1 MPTWM
6 LIAKGPALR
15 FVLGVCALGLLRL
28 LLLTVL
34 DMMNAIRRA
43 GDRRLPLPQIARQ
56 TLSWVLPLARL
67 HRSRPAYSFAS
78 FLLHLGILFAGFFLA
93 NHLDIL
99 QDSLGVS
106 WAALPKPAL
115 DALTVMAMFGG
126 AYLLF
131 YRLYAASSRRLSKLS
146 DYLLLV
152 ILLSIIASGYIAG
165 QPWNPIPYNGLML
178 FHTLNGAALLLVI
191 PFTKIA
197 HCVLYPLIRL
207 GSEIAWHFPPRGGEQ
222 VIQTLYG
229 PEGRKI

>member
-6 LIAKGPALR
+6 LIAKGAALR
-15 FVLGVCALGLLRL
+15 FTLGICALGLLRL
-28 LLLTVL
+28 LLLTAL
-34 DMMNAIRRA
+34 DMFAALRRA
-43 GDRRLPLPQIARQ
+43 GDRRLPLGQIARQ
-56 TLSWVLPLARL
+56 TLSWVAPLARL

-78 FLLHLGILFAGFFLA
+78 FMFHLGILFAGFFLV

-99 QDSLGVS
+99 KDLLGIS
-106 WAALPKPAL
+106 WPSLPKPAL
-115 DALTVMAMFGG
+115 DALTLAAIIGG
-126 AYLLF
+126 AYLLL

-152 ILLSIIASGYIAG
+152 VILNILLSGYIAG
-165 QPWNPIPYNGLML
+165 RPWNSIPYDSLML
-178 FHTLNGAALLLVI
+178 FHTLNGIALLLVM

-222 VIQTLYG
+222 VIHALYG